1 MANTATIRGATYL
14 RSIEGPVQIWS
25 LFHLWQLRIIFT
37 LTAKILQVGIEN
49 YIWYIEELSCT
60 IIHFKINQRNDLL
73 FKSIILN
80 FNQILPVFLFQVT
93 LQVIIAH

>member
-1 MANTATIRGATYL
+1 MAN
-14 RSIEGPVQIWS
+14 
-25 LFHLWQLRIIFT
+25 
-37 LTAKILQVGIEN
+37 ILQVGIEK
-49 YIWYIEELSCT
+49 YVWYIEELSCT

-93 LQVIIAH
+93 LQVIIAHWIIDIPKLPVLS